1 MSETSRVR
9 DWTQK
14 GLTSKLTSGSVTG
27 KRARALEG
35 NDPETSIAVSFA
47 RESQRLHPQPRLI
60 ELKLSYRSGRR
71 QHPYM
76 KRISD
81 AATTYMERESWVMK
95 VTALNGQNLICLL
108 V

>member
-35 NDPETSIAVSFA
+35 NDPEK
-47 RESQRLHPQPRLI
+47 PRLI
-60 ELKLSYRSGRR
+60 ELK
-71 QHPYM
+71 
-76 KRISD
+76 
-81 AATTYMERESWVMK
+81 MERESWVMK